1 MWRFGV
7 ILVTK
12 GTFVHIMLLP
22 FGISPLCKGFE
33 KVKFLLRVMQL
44 TMVKRDQNLARAAL
58 PQDLPSEGV

>member
-1 MWRFGV
+1 M
-7 ILVTK
+7 VTK
-12 GTFVHIMLLP
+12 GTFVHIRLSP

-44 TMVKRDQNLARAAL
+44 TMVKRNQNLAQAVL